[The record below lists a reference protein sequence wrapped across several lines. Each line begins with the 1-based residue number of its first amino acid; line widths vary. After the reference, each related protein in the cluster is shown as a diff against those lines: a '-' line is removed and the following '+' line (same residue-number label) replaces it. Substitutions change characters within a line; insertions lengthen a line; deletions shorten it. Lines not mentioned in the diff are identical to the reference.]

1 MRLSNVCQDLRLEI
15 SLMKC
20 SNYYPP
26 YKMMKSTDRVIFILS
41 VKSSLHINLFEAT
54 RNVCISYNTSGNY
67 IENISRWKRKIIL
80 IPWVIKNIEIV
91 NNNFKRILNF
101 KFNDFNFGCRFLL
114 FSFSCN
120 SRKSCLAQLR
130 INPSI
135 SRVNTRVTRHP
146 REIIQV

>member
-1 MRLSNVCQDLRLEI
+1 
-15 SLMKC
+15 
-20 SNYYPP
+20 
-26 YKMMKSTDRVIFILS
+26 MKSTDRVIFTLS
-41 VKSSLHINLFEAT
+41 AKSSLHINLFEAT

-91 NNNFKRILNF
+91 NNNFKRILNLTILILDAGF
-101 KFNDFNFGCRFLL
+101 
-114 FSFSCN
+114 FSFPFHAILEN
-120 SRKSCLAQLR
+120 LLAQLR